1 MQQSNTSENITV
13 MVNETTKNAMST
25 IAIETFNT
33 QIMKDINTYESLRA
47 AEQIIKNTDIR
58 EALRTALEHVIAMT
72 EEEVRS
78 EILRTTL
85 LRHSTTSDSL
95 GRSTP

>member
-1 MQQSNTSENITV
+1 

-78 EILRTTL
+78 EILRTML